1 MAQKKSIVLGGAT
14 LCVALATGY
23 VMQFGFELPSQSKSG
38 SPATVQVSAITD
50 TSAKA
55 DEPVAAAEMNA
66 LPSLP
71 LDALTDAQLPD
82 TPVEMAAVQD
92 DAAPLPGPVLE
103 QPQIS
108 PDCAIDMTATA
119 AAGAMVDVSIKAPC
133 NASERFTLHHN
144 GMMVTEVIQPDG
156 TATLSIPALSET
168 AVFIAAFTNGEG
180 GLAQTDVPSLPF
192 YDRVVV
198 QWRGQAGLQ
207 LHAREFGA
215 NYFDQGH
222 IWHDAKGDIA
232 EAAQGKGGFLTRIG
246 NEDTPD
252 ALVAEIYSFPAGTT
266 ARNGDIALSVE
277 AEVTVQNCNTDVEA
291 QTLDMRDGGD
301 LKVQDLTL
309 AIPECGSV
317 GDFLVLKNLI
327 EDLKIASN

>member
-50 TSAKA
+50 TSAQA
-55 DEPVAAAEMNA
+55 GDPVAPAEMNS

-71 LDALTDAQLPD
+71 MDALSNAVLPD
-82 TPVEMAAVQD
+82 APVEVAAID
-92 DAAPLPGPVLE
+92 DNAATLPGPALE

-108 PDCAIDMTATA
+108 PDCAIDMTASA
-119 AAGAMVDVSIKAPC
+119 AAGAMVDVAIKAPC

-144 GMMVTEVIQPDG
+144 GMMVTEVTQPDG

-168 AVFIAAFTNGEG
+168 AVFIAAFANGEG
-180 GLAQTDVPSLPF
+180 GLAQTTVPSLPF

-198 QWRGQAGLQ
+198 QWRGPAGLQ

-215 NYFDQGH
+215 DYFDKGH
-222 IWHDAKGDIA
+222 IWHDAKGTVA
-232 EAAQGKGGFLTRIG
+232 EAAQGQGGFLTRIG
-246 NEDTPD
+246 NEDTPE
-252 ALVAEIYSFPAGTT
+252 ALVAEIYSFPAGTS
-266 ARNGDIALSVE
+266 AQNGDIALSVE
-277 AEVTVQNCNTDVEA
+277 AEVTLQNCNTDVEA
-291 QTLDMRDGGD
+291 QTLDMRAGGD

-309 AIPECGSV
+309 AMPECGSV